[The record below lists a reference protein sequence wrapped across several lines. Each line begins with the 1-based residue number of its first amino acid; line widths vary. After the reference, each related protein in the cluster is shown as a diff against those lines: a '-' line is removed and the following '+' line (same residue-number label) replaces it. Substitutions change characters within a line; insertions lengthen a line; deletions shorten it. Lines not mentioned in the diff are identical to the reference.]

1 MPNEST
7 RRIPGGCNILLVEDV
22 ELNQLLASR
31 IIESWGVQVDI
42 AANGKIAVEMVMKK
56 MYDLVLMD
64 IQMPEM
70 DGLEATR
77 RIRSMQDEKKASIPI
92 VALTANVLKGDGDR
106 YIAAGMNN
114 YLSKPYDEN
123 KLFQIISLNLK
134 NGTMAGESLNVAP
147 SFATATA
154 GEPAEPVVAEKK
166 PCEKLYDL
174 TMVSSIAGG
183 DANFIKKM
191 VQIFL
196 DTMPP
201 SVEQLQNEMKQQNW
215 DAVSKLAHK
224 MKSTID
230 SMGIVR
236 LKDVIRGIES
246 NGKQKQNLETVP
258 GLVRQVD
265 EVLKECVQ
273 QLKRDFSL

>member
-7 RRIPGGCNILLVEDV
+7 YKFQNAYSILLVEDV
-22 ELNQLLASR
+22 EINQLLASR
-31 IIESWGVQVDI
+31 IIQSWGGSVDI
-42 AANGKIAVEMVMKK
+42 APNGKIAVEMVMKK

-77 RIRSMQDEKKASIPI
+77 RIRSLHDSKKASVPI

-106 YIAAGMNN
+106 YLAAGMNN
-114 YLSKPYDEN
+114 YLSKPYDES

-134 NGTMAGESLNVAP
+134 NGNMS
-147 SFATATA
+147 
-154 GEPAEPVVAEKK
+154 AEPVIAVNAEPVPK
-166 PCEKLYDL
+166 PVSSEKLYDL
-174 TMVSSIAGG
+174 TMVQTIAGG
-183 DANFIKKM
+183 DINFIKRM

-201 SVEQLQNEMKQQNW
+201 SIEQLNNELNQQNW
-215 DAVSKLAHK
+215 DPLSKLAHK

-230 SMGIVR
+230 SMGIAS
-236 LKDVIRGIES
+236 LKEVIRTIEA
-246 NGKQKQNLETVP
+246 NGKHKTDLEGLPALVKQV
-258 GLVRQVD
+258 GD
-265 EVLKECVQ
+265 VLNECIQ

>member
-1 MPNEST
+1 MLNEST
-7 RRIPGGCNILLVEDV
+7 NKIPGGALILLVEDV

-31 IIESWGVQVDI
+31 IIESWGVHVDI
-42 AANGKIAVEMVMKK
+42 APNGRVAVEMVMNK

-77 RIRSMQDEKKASIPI
+77 RIRNLEDENKASVPI
-92 VALTANVLKGDGDR
+92 VALTANVLQGDGDR

-114 YLSKPYDEN
+114 YLSKPYDEK

-134 NGTMAGESLNVAP
+134 NGKMPGESLTV
-147 SFATATA
+147 ATA
-154 GEPAEPVVAEKK
+154 EPLQAEKK
-166 PCEKLYDL
+166 PCERLYDL
-174 TMVSSIAGG
+174 SMVSSIAGG
-183 DANFIKKM
+183 DQGFIKKM

-201 SVEQLQNEMKQQNW
+201 SVDQLQNELQQQNW
-215 DAVSKLAHK
+215 DALSKLAHK

-236 LKDVIRGIES
+236 LKDVIRVIEA
-246 NGKQKQNLETVP
+246 NGKQKQNLEQIP
-258 GLVRQVD
+258 GFVKQVD
-265 EVLKECVQ
+265 DVLKDCIQ
-273 QLKRDFSL
+273 QLKQDYSL